1 MQKYLNSGLCDYT
14 DIATS
19 TIGHVIDD
27 GHLPQ
32 IHAMNRV
39 HHVVGKVRTVVLHS
53 INATNLRQALIEST
67 PGEVLVID
75 ARKLKHRACWGEQRH
90 RAAIFHQLAA
100 VVVLGA
106 ITDITAIRNMKVP
119 VFAQS
124 VSCLTTRKE
133 GESIV
138 DFDQTIQFEHSCIES
153 GDIMI
158 GDADGVFILKED
170 QAKQLLPKFRA
181 LQQDE
186 QQKHS
191 QFFSQNLI
199 DDYYHF
205 PERI

>member
-1 MQKYLNSGLCDYT
+1 
-14 DIATS
+14 
-19 TIGHVIDD
+19 
-27 GHLPQ
+27 
-32 IHAMNRV
+32 
-39 HHVVGKVRTVVLHS
+39 
-53 INATNLRQALIEST
+53 
-67 PGEVLVID
+67 
-75 ARKLKHRACWGEQRH
+75 
-90 RAAIFHQLAA
+90 
-100 VVVLGA
+100 
-106 ITDITAIRNMKVP
+106 MKVP

-138 DFDQTIQFEHSCIES
+138 DFDQTIQFEHSCIDS

-170 QAKQLLPKFRA
+170 QAKQLLPKFQA